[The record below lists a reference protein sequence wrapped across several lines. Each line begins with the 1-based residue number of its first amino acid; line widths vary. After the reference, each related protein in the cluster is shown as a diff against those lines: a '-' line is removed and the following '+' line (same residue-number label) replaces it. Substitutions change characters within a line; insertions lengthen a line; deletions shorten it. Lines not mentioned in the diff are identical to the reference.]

1 LGFDSGARSGLNERL
16 PSYPGTQDD
25 GRTEEVRARGA
36 ARVGRRRR
44 SASRRLRARALD
56 QRLARLRARVLDQR
70 LARLRALLRADEIA
84 FVALAALVG
93 AGAGVAVTVM
103 SRTTQLLHELLFA
116 IEPGA
121 HLSASSGL
129 EPWRVVGVP
138 VLGGLLLGAVMSV
151 SGRFRSRQVVDP
163 IEANALYGGRMSLL
177 DSLGVGLETMISNGA
192 GASVGLEAG
201 YSQVGSGLASTVG
214 GYLRP
219 RRNDLRILVGCGA
232 AGAIGGAFDAPLT
245 GAFYAFELVIGGY
258 AVAALAPVVASAL
271 IGAGVAKLLA
281 AQTTTLEI
289 VSSATLTW
297 QDQLLLLP
305 VAGLAALAGI
315 GLMVGVTYVERI
327 IRGTRLPRAL
337 RPALGGVAV
346 GGLALVSHQVLA
358 SGHGALANLLVSPLP
373 LREIALVLLC
383 KALASAISIGSGFRG
398 GLFFTSLFMGALTG
412 TLVGGGIDAL
422 VPSLHADPQA
432 YALIGMSSMAVA
444 VVGGPM
450 TMVFMA
456 LEMTGGFALAP
467 WLIAGVLI
475 AALASRRLF
484 GFSFATW
491 RFHLRGEAIRGAHDI
506 GWIRN
511 LTVGRLMRRDARTV
525 RADTLLAAFRRQFP
539 LGSTG
544 RVVALDEA
552 GRYAG
557 LVLLP
562 EAHGPELDDKAASLK
577 LEVLLRHRDVV
588 LLPSMN
594 VKEAATVFDTA
605 AADALA
611 VVDDPERR
619 RVLGILTEAHALRR
633 YSEELDQRRRELVG
647 EL

>member
-1 LGFDSGARSGLNERL
+1 MTVG
-16 PSYPGTQDD
+16 QKQ
-25 GRTEEVRARGA
+25 VRPRRA
-36 ARVGRRRR
+36 ARVARRRG
-44 SASRRLRARALD
+44 SASRRLRARARVLD
-56 QRLARLRARVLDQR
+56 HRLAPLRARARVLDQR
-70 LARLRALLRADEIA
+70 LARLRALVRADEIT
-84 FVALAALVG
+84 FVALAVLVG
-93 AGAGVAVTVM
+93 AGSGVAVAVM

-121 HLSASSGL
+121 RLSASSGL
-129 EPWRVVGVP
+129 APLRVLIVP
-138 VLGGLLLGAVMSV
+138 VVGGLLLGAVMSA

-201 YSQVGSGLASTVG
+201 YTQVGSGLASTLG
-214 GYLRP
+214 GRIRL

-232 AGAIGGAFDAPLT
+232 AGAIAAGFEAPLT

-258 AVAALAPVVASAL
+258 TVAALAPVVASAL

-289 VSSATLTW
+289 VSGAALAW
-297 QDQLLLLP
+297 QDQLLLIP

-315 GLMVGVTYVERI
+315 GLMIGVTYAERI
-327 IRGTRLPRAL
+327 IRSTRLPRAV

-358 SGHGALANLLVSPLP
+358 SGHGALASLLVSPLP
-373 LREIALVLLC
+373 LRAIALVLLC

-398 GLFFTSLFMGALTG
+398 GLFFASLFMGALTG
-412 TLVGGGIDAL
+412 ALIAGGIDA
-422 VPSLHADPQA
+422 VTPALHMDLQA
-432 YALIGMSSMAVA
+432 CALIGMSSMAVA

-456 LEMTGGFALAP
+456 VEMTADFALLP

-511 LTVGRLMRRDARTV
+511 LTVGRLMRRDVRTV
-525 RADTLLAAFRRQFP
+525 RADTPLVAFRRQFP

-544 RVVALDEA
+544 RVVAVDEA

-557 LVLLP
+557 IVLLP
-562 EAHGPELDDKAASLK
+562 EAHGPELDDQAASLK
-577 LEVLLRHRDVV
+577 LDGLLRYSDVV

-594 VKEAATVFDTA
+594 VKEAAAMFENA

-611 VVDDPERR
+611 VVDDQDRR

-633 YSEELDQRRRELVG
+633 YSEELNQRRRELVG
-647 EL
+647 ES

>member
-1 LGFDSGARSGLNERL
+1 MTIGQRDTAPPRAESAASAAGRVDRRSG
-16 PSYPGTQDD
+16 
-25 GRTEEVRARGA
+25 
-36 ARVGRRRR
+36 RVPQ
-44 SASRRLRARALD
+44 RLRAGARAID
-56 QRLARLRARVLDQR
+56 HR

-84 FVALAALVG
+84 FVALAILVG
-93 AGAGVAVTVM
+93 AGAGFAVTVM

-116 IEPGA
+116 IEPGTR
-121 HLSASSGL
+121 LSASTGL
-129 EPWRVVGVP
+129 EAWRVLLVP
-138 VLGGLLLGAVMSV
+138 VAGGLLLGAVMSA

-201 YSQVGSGLASTVG
+201 YTQVGAGMASALG
-214 GYLRP
+214 GRIRL

-232 AGAIGGAFDAPLT
+232 AGAIAAAFEAPLT

-271 IGAGVAKLLA
+271 TGAAIAKLLV
-281 AQTTTLEI
+281 AQTTSLEI
-289 VSSATLTW
+289 VSTMTPTW
-297 QDQLLLLP
+297 QDELLLLL
-305 VAGLAALAGI
+305 VAALAGLAGI
-315 GLMVGVTYVERI
+315 GLMIGVTNAERI
-327 IRGTRLPRAL
+327 IRATRLPRAV

-346 GGLALVSHQVLA
+346 GGLALLAHQVLA
-358 SGHGALANLLVSPLP
+358 SGHGALASLLVGPLP
-373 LREIALVLLC
+373 LREIALVLAC
-383 KALASAISIGSGFRG
+383 KAAASAISIGSGFRG
-398 GLFFTSLFMGALTG
+398 GLFFASLFMGALTG
-412 TLVGGGIDAL
+412 ALIAGGINAL
-422 VPSLHADPQA
+422 VPALYADPQA

-456 LEMTGGFALAP
+456 LEMTGDFALAP
-467 WLIAGVLI
+467 SLIAGVLI

-491 RFHLRGEAIRGAHDI
+491 RFHLRGEAIRSAHDI

-511 LTVGRLMRRDARTV
+511 LSVGRLMRRDVRTV
-525 RADTLLAAFRRQFP
+525 RADTVLAAFRRQFP

-552 GRYAG
+552 ERYAG
-557 LVLLP
+557 IVLLP
-562 EAHGPELDDKAASLK
+562 EAHGPELDDQAANLK
-577 LEVLLRHRDVV
+577 LETLLHYRDVV

-594 VKEAATVFDTA
+594 VKEAAAMFESA

-611 VVDDPERR
+611 VVDDPEQRQ
-619 RVLGILTEAHALRR
+619 VLGILTEAHALRR
-633 YSEELDQRRRELVG
+633 YTEELDQRRRELVG

>member
-1 LGFDSGARSGLNERL
+1 MTTGQSETAPPTAETATSAAGRVDRRSGRL
-16 PSYPGTQDD
+16 PRRLQAG
-25 GRTEEVRARGA
+25 VRAIDH
-36 ARVGRRRR
+36 
-44 SASRRLRARALD
+44 RLG
-56 QRLARLRARVLDQR
+56 
-70 LARLRALLRADEIA
+70 RLRALLRADEIA
-84 FVALAALVG
+84 FVALAVLVG
-93 AGAGVAVTVM
+93 AGAGFAVTVM

-116 IEPGA
+116 IAPGA
-121 HLSASSGL
+121 RLSASSGL
-129 EPWRVVGVP
+129 EAWRVLLVP
-138 VLGGLLLGAVMSV
+138 VAGGLLLGAVMSA

-201 YSQVGSGLASTVG
+201 YTQVGSGGASTLG
-214 GYLRP
+214 GRIRL
-219 RRNDLRILVGCGA
+219 RRNDVRILVGCGA
-232 AGAIGGAFDAPLT
+232 AGAIAAAFAAPLT

-271 IGAGVAKLLA
+271 VGAGVARLLV
-281 AQTTTLEI
+281 AQTTSLEI
-289 VSSATLTW
+289 VSTMTPTW
-297 QDQLLLLP
+297 QDQLLLLL
-305 VAGLAALAGI
+305 VAGLAGLAGI
-315 GLMVGVTYVERI
+315 GLMIGVTNAERV
-327 IRGTRLPRAL
+327 IRATRLPRAI

-358 SGHGALANLLVSPLP
+358 SGHGALASLLVGPLP
-373 LREIALVLLC
+373 LREIALVLAC

-398 GLFFTSLFMGALTG
+398 GLFFASLFMGALTG
-412 TLVGGGIDAL
+412 ALIAGGINAL
-422 VPSLHADPQA
+422 VPWLYADPQA

-444 VVGGPM
+444 VVGGPL

-456 LEMTGGFALAP
+456 LEMTGDFALAP
-467 WLIAGVLI
+467 SLIAGVVI

-491 RFHLRGEAIRGAHDI
+491 RFHLRGEAIRSAHDI

-511 LTVGRLMRRDARTV
+511 LTVGRLMRRDVRTV
-525 RADTLLAAFRRQFP
+525 RADTVLAAFRRQFP

-544 RVVALDEA
+544 RVVALDAAE
-552 GRYAG
+552 RYAG
-557 LVLLP
+557 IVLLP
-562 EAHGPELDDKAASLK
+562 EAHGPELDDQAANLK
-577 LEVLLRHRDVV
+577 LEALLRYTDVA

-594 VKEAATVFDTA
+594 VKEAVAMFETA

-619 RVLGILTEAHALRR
+619 QVLGILTEAHALRR
-633 YSEELDQRRRELVG
+633 YTEELDQRRRELVG

>member
-1 LGFDSGARSGLNERL
+1 MTTEQTD
-16 PSYPGTQDD
+16 PTPPGT
-25 GRTEEVRARGA
+25 EA
-36 ARVGRRRR
+36 AASAAGSVDRRLGGVPH
-44 SASRRLRARALD
+44 RLRASARAID
-56 QRLARLRARVLDQR
+56 HR

-84 FVALAALVG
+84 FVALAVAVG
-93 AGAGVAVTVM
+93 AGAGLAVTVM

-121 HLSASSGL
+121 RLSASSGL
-129 EPWRVVGVP
+129 EAWRVLLVP
-138 VLGGLLLGAVMSV
+138 VAGGLLLGAVMSA

-201 YSQVGSGLASTVG
+201 YTQVGSGGASTLG
-214 GYLRP
+214 GRIRL

-232 AGAIGGAFDAPLT
+232 AGAIAAAFEAPLT

-271 IGAGVAKLLA
+271 TGAAIAKLLV
-281 AQTTTLEI
+281 AQTTSLEI
-289 VSSATLTW
+289 VSTMTPTW
-297 QDQLLLLP
+297 QDQLLLLL
-305 VAGLAALAGI
+305 VAGLAGLAGI
-315 GLMVGVTYVERI
+315 ALMIGVTNAERI
-327 IRGTRLPRAL
+327 IRATRLPRAV

-346 GGLALVSHQVLA
+346 GALGLLSHQVLA
-358 SGHGALANLLVSPLP
+358 SGHGALASLLVSPLP
-373 LREIALVLLC
+373 LREIALVLAC
-383 KALASAISIGSGFRG
+383 KAAASAISIGSGFRG
-398 GLFFTSLFMGALTG
+398 GLFFASLFMGALTG
-412 TLVGGGIDAL
+412 ALVAGGINAL
-422 VPSLHADPQA
+422 PWLYADPQA

-444 VVGGPM
+444 VVGGPL

-456 LEMTGGFALAP
+456 LEMTGDFALAP
-467 WLIAGVLI
+467 SLIAGVVI

-491 RFHLRGEAIRGAHDI
+491 RFHLRGEAIRSAHDI

-511 LTVGRLMRRDARTV
+511 LSVGRLMRRDVRTV
-525 RADTLLAAFRRQFP
+525 RADTVLAAFRRQFP

-544 RVVALDEA
+544 RVVALDASE
-552 GRYAG
+552 RYAG
-557 LVLLP
+557 IVLLP
-562 EAHGPELDDKAASLK
+562 EAHGPELDDQAVNLK
-577 LEVLLRHRDVV
+577 LEALLRYRDVA

-594 VKEAATVFDTA
+594 VKEAVAMFETA

-619 RVLGILTEAHALRR
+619 QVLGILTEAHALRR
-633 YSEELDQRRRELVG
+633 YTEELDQRRRELVG

>member
-1 LGFDSGARSGLNERL
+1 MTIEQTDRAPPRAEPAASGAGNGAGA
-16 PSYPGTQDD
+16 PG
-25 GRTEEVRARGA
+25 GVP
-36 ARVGRRRR
+36 
-44 SASRRLRARALD
+44 RRLLAHARAFD
-56 QRLARLRARVLDQR
+56 HR
-70 LARLRALLRADEIA
+70 LARLRALLRADEVA
-84 FVALAALVG
+84 FIVLAALVG
-93 AGAGVAVTVM
+93 AGAGLAVTVM
-103 SRTTQLLHELLFA
+103 SHATQLAHELLFGISPA
-116 IEPGA
+116 A
-121 HLSASSGL
+121 RLSASAGL
-129 EPWRVVGVP
+129 EPWRVLLVP
-138 VLGGLLLGAVMSV
+138 VMGGLLLGAVMSA

-201 YSQVGSGLASTVG
+201 YTQVGSGGASTLGARIRV
-214 GYLRP
+214 

-232 AGAIGGAFDAPLT
+232 AGAIGAAFEAPLT

-258 AVAALAPVVASAL
+258 TVAALAPVVASAL
-271 IGAGVAKLLA
+271 IGSVVAKLLA
-281 AQTTTLEI
+281 APTTSLEI
-289 VSSATLTW
+289 VSTMTPTW
-297 QDQLLLLP
+297 QDQLLLLA
-305 VAGLAALAGI
+305 VAGLAGLAGI
-315 GLMVGVTYVERI
+315 ALMIGVTAAERV
-327 IRGTRLPRAL
+327 IRATRLPRAV
-337 RPALGGVAV
+337 RPALGGIAV
-346 GGLALVSHQVLA
+346 GGLGLLAHQVLA
-358 SGHGALANLLVSPLP
+358 SGHGALATLLVSPLP

-383 KALASAISIGSGFRG
+383 KVAASAISIGSGFRG
-398 GLFFTSLFMGALTG
+398 GLFFASLFMGALTG
-412 TLVGGGIDAL
+412 ALAAGGIDAL
-422 VPSLHADPQA
+422 APWAHPDPQA

-456 LEMTGGFALAP
+456 LEMTGDFALAP
-467 WLIAGVLI
+467 SLIAGVVI

-491 RFHLRGEAIRGAHDI
+491 RFHLRGEAIRGAHDV

-511 LTVGRLMRRDARTV
+511 LTVGRLMRRDVRTV
-525 RADTLLAAFRRQFP
+525 RADTVLAAFRRQFP

-557 LVLLP
+557 IVLLP
-562 EAHGPELDDKAASLK
+562 EAHGPDLDEQAATLK
-577 LEVLLRHRDVV
+577 LEDLLRHRKAV

-594 VKEAATVFDTA
+594 VKEAAAMFEAA

-619 RVLGILTEAHALRR
+619 QVLGILTEAHALRR
-633 YSEELDQRRRELVG
+633 YTEELDQRRRELVG

>member
-1 LGFDSGARSGLNERL
+1 MTVELGGKRSSRADPAASGDVAGARRWPGL
-16 PSYPGTQDD
+16 P
-25 GRTEEVRARGA
+25 
-36 ARVGRRRR
+36 
-44 SASRRLRARALD
+44 RRLGAGGRALD
-56 QRLARLRARVLDQR
+56 HG

-93 AGAGVAVTVM
+93 AGAGFAVTVM
-103 SRTTQLLHELLFA
+103 SHATQLAHELLFA
-116 IEPGA
+116 IPSGA
-121 HLSASSGL
+121 RLSASAGL
-129 EPWRVVGVP
+129 EPWRVLLIP
-138 VLGGLLLGAVMSV
+138 VAGGLLLGAVMSA

-192 GASVGLEAG
+192 GASIGLEAG
-201 YSQVGSGLASTVG
+201 YTQVGSGLASALG
-214 GYLRP
+214 DRIRL

-232 AGAIGGAFDAPLT
+232 AGAIGAAFEAPLT

-258 AVAALAPVVASAL
+258 AVAGLAPVVASAL
-271 IGAGVAKLLA
+271 IGTTIAKLLA
-281 AQTTTLEI
+281 APTTSLEI
-289 VSSATLTW
+289 VSSMTPTW
-297 QDQLLLLP
+297 QDQLLLL
-305 VAGLAALAGI
+305 VVAGFAGLAGI
-315 GLMVGVTYVERI
+315 ALMVGVTGVERV
-327 IRGTRLPRAL
+327 IRAARLPRAV

-346 GGLALVSHQVLA
+346 GGLGLISHQVLG
-358 SGHGALANLLVSPLP
+358 SGHGALASLLVSPLS
-373 LREIALVLLC
+373 LHEIALVLAC
-383 KALASAISIGSGFRG
+383 KVAASAISIGAGFRG
-398 GLFFTSLFMGALTG
+398 GLFFASLFMGALTG
-412 TLVGGGIDAL
+412 ALAAAGLDAL
-422 VPSLHADPQA
+422 APSLHPDPQA

-444 VVGGPM
+444 VVGGPL

-456 LEMTGGFALAP
+456 LEMTSDFALAP
-467 WLIAGVLI
+467 SLIAGVVI

-511 LTVGRLMRRDARTV
+511 LSVGRLMRRDVRTV
-525 RADTLLAAFRRQFP
+525 RADTILAAFRRQFP

-544 RVVALDEA
+544 RVVALDQA

-557 LVLLP
+557 IVLLP
-562 EAHGPELDDKAASLK
+562 EAHGPDLDDQAAGLK
-577 LEVLLRHRDVV
+577 LEDLLRHRDVL

-594 VKEAATVFDTA
+594 VKEAAALFETA

-619 RVLGILTEAHALRR
+619 QVLGILTEAHALRR